1 MKIEIHCP
9 HHGETESLELP
20 DSYKHFDGEVRC
32 SPPEG
37 ETSHIIK
44 IRLVRGSLVSAERG

>member
-44 IRLVRGSLVSAERG
+44 IGLVRGSLVSAERG